1 MVIVVAFS
9 ITSHVK
15 KRSRMSLFH
24 SRQEAISPYLDLADK
39 NRAYQEP
46 RFQRLPSQILEI

>member
-1 MVIVVAFS
+1 MVMVVAFS

-15 KRSRMSLFH
+15 KRLRMSLIQ
-24 SRQEAISPYLDLADK
+24 SRQEAISSYLDLADK
-39 NRAYQEP
+39 NRAYQEL